1 MFCLL
6 LAVAPAF
13 LAFGIVRGDGTA
25 LIGGGGMTIL
35 MATSLRTHI
44 RRRP

>member
-6 LAVAPAF
+6 LAAASAF
-13 LAFGIVRGDGTA
+13 FVYGIVRGDRTA
-25 LIGGGGMTIL
+25 LIGGGGMTL
-35 MATSLRTHI
+35 MMGVSLRTHI